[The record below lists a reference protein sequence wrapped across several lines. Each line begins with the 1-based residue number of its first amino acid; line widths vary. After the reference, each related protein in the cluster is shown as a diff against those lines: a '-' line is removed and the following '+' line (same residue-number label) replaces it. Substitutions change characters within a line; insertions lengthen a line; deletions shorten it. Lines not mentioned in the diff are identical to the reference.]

1 MGSPDHGES
10 RTMKRYLK
18 GSWAPLASVGLVAAL
33 ATPAMAD
40 DGDLLD
46 KLLERGVLTQE
57 DVDELRASDEPVER
71 FPGLNYE
78 PTTPIEDVRTRT
90 RVNRFRVETEDGKHR
105 FGVRGRLMTD
115 WAHVADN
122 LDTTDNEDAG
132 DGDLAKYGTILRR
145 ARLGA
150 LGVMY
155 DNWEW
160 QLEVDFRDDEIRF
173 ANAYMAYLT
182 ETGRFAVGHFK
193 EPFSLESS
201 TSSRRISFIE
211 RATPVD
217 AYRPSREIGLM
228 YETIVPRWYAAAGIF
243 GGDGVERNR
252 DVSEGFSLAGRASFA
267 PMLSEDNRN
276 WSHLGLSANYRSNAK
291 ELDEGER
298 ELEDVRMRSR
308 LGTRAVDGRIIGRR
322 DMEAVEDWTTFAL
335 EGAFGVGPFSLQG
348 EYIRQELNRD
358 KDDPNFDEGQVDSMT
373 MDGWYLQASYFLT
386 GESRNYR
393 AFSGDFGR
401 TEINRPFNPRAGSY
415 GAWELL
421 ARYAYADHRD
431 HHDLRGQQEVSHYTL
446 GLNWYLQPEIMV
458 KLNAMYIDAEVGSED
473 FASGVKDWDSW
484 VYAARFQFEF

>member
-1 MGSPDHGES
+1 
-10 RTMKRYLK
+10 
-18 GSWAPLASVGLVAAL
+18 
-33 ATPAMAD
+33 
-40 DGDLLD
+40 
-46 KLLERGVLTQE
+46 
-57 DVDELRASDEPVER
+57 
-71 FPGLNYE
+71 
-78 PTTPIEDVRTRT
+78 
-90 RVNRFRVETEDGKHR
+90 
-105 FGVRGRLMTD
+105 
-115 WAHVADN
+115 
-122 LDTTDNEDAG
+122 
-132 DGDLAKYGTILRR
+132 
-145 ARLGA
+145 
-150 LGVMY
+150 
-155 DNWEW
+155 
-160 QLEVDFRDDEIRF
+160 
-173 ANAYMAYLT
+173 
-182 ETGRFAVGHFK
+182 
-193 EPFSLESS
+193 
-201 TSSRRISFIE
+201 
-211 RATPVD
+211 
-217 AYRPSREIGLM
+217 
-228 YETIVPRWYAAAGIF
+228 
-243 GGDGVERNR
+243 
-252 DVSEGFSLAGRASFA
+252 
-267 PMLSEDNRN
+267 MLSEDNRN